1 MNSTLTV
8 VLIVVLLTF
17 FVVIGLYM
25 HFVMNKKKWTC
36 REGGCE
42 LDIDGEYD
50 TKKDCLN
57 SCANRSTVA
66 VNEQDQTN
74 MNYWACTKD
83 NECVKASQGYSTREG
98 CEQNCLYSGYY
109 SNYYPQS
116 LIPAI
121 RPNYWDYRDLWRP
134 YWRHRRHKK

>member
-8 VLIVVLLTF
+8 ILIVVFLLFIT
-17 FVVIGLYM
+17 IISLYL
-25 HFVMNKKKWTC
+25 HSVMKKKKWTC

-50 TKKDCLN
+50 TKKDCLKSCSSKPSN
-57 SCANRSTVA
+57 SSVTLNDNSA
-66 VNEQDQTN
+66 

-83 NECVKASQGYSTREG
+83 GQCVKATQGYSTKEG
-98 CEQNCLYSGYY
+98 CEQNCWYD
-109 SNYYPQS
+109 YYPQS

-121 RPNYWDYRDLWRP
+121 RPNYWDLHRLWKP
-134 YWRHRRHKK
+134 YGHHYKNRRRR